1 MGVRKRGG
9 SGAVKPETGPTTGI
23 FTDAA
28 VAGIA
33 YVASSGAAGTT
44 DERGSYK
51 YNHGDTVEFKLG
63 SMILGKVKGAPIVTP
78 IELAA
83 DNGNRLQN
91 ILVLLQS
98 LDMDGNPENGISIP
112 ADAAAAVSI
121 PSIWTATSPRSRPQ
135 PNCRRR
141 GRRAALPDLSGL
153 WSRRALIFSRKA

>member
-1 MGVRKRGG
+1 MRRL
-9 SGAVKPETGPTTGI
+9 PELLMLRLP
-23 FTDAA
+23 ARRA
-28 VAGIA
+28 PRMR
-33 YVASSGAAGTT
+33 S
-44 DERGSYK
+44 GSYK

-121 PSIWTATSPRSRPQ
+121 PQSG
-135 PNCRRR
+135 RRR
-141 GRRAALPDLSGL
+141 RRVRGLSRIAEGEGGRSALPDLSGL
-153 WSRRALIFSRKA
+153 RSRRALIFSRKA